1 MGEDENVEVP
11 QVRETSSLQ
20 RTHVMGN
27 RMDGTKFS
35 SKSKFSHLNLVDLV
49 VAKVEDL
56 KLAQVGEEP
65 SPDLKFQQNYPE
77 SEFGLG
83 CCPPLPADCG

>member
-1 MGEDENVEVP
+1 MGIEWMKP
-11 QVRETSSLQ
+11 SFHQ
-20 RTHVMGN
+20 
-27 RMDGTKFS
+27 KF
-35 SKSKFSHLNLVDLV
+35 KFSHLNLVDLV

-65 SPDLKFQQNYPE
+65 SPDLKIIQN
-77 SEFGLG
+77 LNLNLDG

>member
-1 MGEDENVEVP
+1 MDE
-11 QVRETSSLQ
+11 S
-20 RTHVMGN
+20 
-27 RMDGTKFS
+27 KFS
-35 SKSKFSHLNLVDLV
+35 SKFKFSHLNLVDLV

-65 SPDLKFQQNYPE
+65 SPDLKFHKMIQI
-77 SEFGLG
+77 LDLDWDG